1 MSGTLVFAAATQEMP
16 LQCLALDAGGRAAGV
31 LGSPRIATTGET
43 DCGRLPP
50 PGHCTD
56 SRLKHTPSLLVKR
69 VHSLVLEFQP
79 EGVKLSITVIIS

>member
-56 SRLKHTPSLLVKR
+56 SRLKHSPHLSEEQAYLL
-69 VHSLVLEFQP
+69 FQES
-79 EGVKLSITVIIS
+79 EGQVRL